1 MRKLTPLVLV
11 IGCLT
16 GLLPA
21 QKKSSPALP
30 ERYKVWL
37 ETEVVYIITGKERDV
52 FRELGTDR
60 ERELFIEAFWKQ
72 RDPTPGT
79 PRNEFKEEHYKRLKY
94 ANEYLGRGTPKPG
107 WKTDMGRV
115 YVILGPPQNIEDH
128 TDINGV
134 YPVQIWD
141 YAGDPAYG
149 LPTGFRIIFFK
160 KHGLGEYVLYSPVN
174 DGPES
179 LIADWG
185 TGLTADYMTDS
196 QSGRAAYQQLIK
208 LAPNLAYQTLSLIPG
223 EQVMPGTVSLASERL
238 LADVFSSPQKKVED
252 KYAEAML
259 KYKDIV
265 EVDYSANYISS
276 DSFVDVIRDNAGF
289 FFVHY
294 SVEPKKISVNSFEN
308 KFSAN
313 FELNGR
319 ISDLG
324 GNTVFQFTK
333 DIPLSFTGEQ
343 LKDVEATSL
352 ALQDMFPLVPGTYKL
367 DLLLKNTV
375 SKEFSSMEETIVV
388 PEDAAAPRL
397 GPLLLGYQ
405 LQKGAAP
412 SREFVPFKTPSG
424 QLLCQARK
432 TFARKES
439 LFVFFQ
445 AGGLGPELSS
455 QGKIKFTFYKKEA
468 EFLTKMRGIGEYG
481 PGPDLLEE
489 FPLAEFPPDYYK
501 IKVSVLNADGNE
513 IVAADEDFEVTMAAD
528 LPRPMIISRVMPG
541 SRAEEYDYALGIQML
556 NLGRDTEAYAFL
568 EKAYAKNPA
577 QLRYA
582 LGISQVLFAGKE
594 YQRVKDILAPFA
606 QAEAP
611 ADQVYFLIGKSCH
624 ALGQYAEAVTYYQN
638 YLSRFG
644 VNLEI
649 LNLLGMAHYRLGNS
663 AEALQAWRKSLEI
676 NPGQEDVK
684 KLVESLEKK

>member
-1 MRKLTPLVLV
+1 MKKLTLLVLV
-11 IGCLT
+11 FGGLT

-21 QKKSSPALP
+21 QKKASTVLP
-30 ERYKVWL
+30 ERYKTWL

-60 ERELFIEAFWKQ
+60 ERDFFIEAFWKQ

-79 PRNEFKEEHYKRLKY
+79 PRNEFKEEHYRRVKY
-94 ANEYLGRGTPKPG
+94 ANEYFGRGTPRPG

-115 YVILGPPQNIEDH
+115 YIILGPPQNIEDH
-128 TDINGV
+128 SDINGV

-160 KHGLGEYVLYSPVN
+160 KHGLGEYSLYSPVN

-179 LIADWG
+179 LVADWG
-185 TGLTADYMTDS
+185 TGLTADYLTDS
-196 QSGRAAYQQLIK
+196 RGGKAAYQQLLK

-223 EQVMPGTVSLASERL
+223 EQLLPGTASLASERL
-238 LADVFSSPQKKVED
+238 LANVFSSPQKRVED

-276 DSFVDVIRDNAGF
+276 DSFVDVIRDDAGF

-319 ISDLG
+319 ISDTA

-333 DIPLSFTGEQ
+333 DIPLNLTGDQ

-375 SKEFSSMEETIVV
+375 SKEFSSMEETIDI
-388 PEDAAAPRL
+388 PDDTAAPRL

-405 LQKGAAP
+405 LQKQAAP
-412 SREFVPFKTPSG
+412 NKEFVPFKTRGG

-432 TFARKES
+432 TFARNES
-439 LFVFFQ
+439 LFAFFQ
-445 AGGLGPELSS
+445 AWGLDSGLRS

-468 EFLTKMRGIGEYG
+468 EFLTKTRGLGEYG
-481 PGPDLLEE
+481 PGSDFLEE
-489 FPLAEFPPDYYK
+489 FPLAGFPPDYYK
-501 IKVSVLNADGNE
+501 IKVSVLDAGGNE
-513 IVAADEDFEVTMAAD
+513 VLAADEDFEVTMAAD

-541 SRAEEYDYALGIQML
+541 SRVEEYDYALGLQML
-556 NLGRDTEAYAFL
+556 NLGRDKEAYGFL

-582 LGISQVLFAGKE
+582 LGISQVLFSGKE

-611 ADQVYFLIGKSCH
+611 ADQVYFLLGKSCH
-624 ALGQYAEAVTYYQN
+624 ALGQYTEAVTYYQD

-676 NPGQEDVK
+676 NPGQEDIR
-684 KLVESLEKK
+684 KLAESLEKK